1 MAYRSRDDW
10 RELIE
15 EQQTSGMIA
24 AVFCRERNINAKYFS
39 LRKQQL
45 LLNSP
50 NKAPAFIKASVKPMR
65 LSEPSLTFKGIH
77 LSLGNSSP
85 LWVAQLLQELSA

>member
-10 RELIE
+10 RQLIE
-15 EQQTSGMIA
+15 EQQASGIIA

-45 LLNSP
+45 FNP
-50 NKAPAFIKASVKPMR
+50 PKKAPAFIKASVKRMIS
-65 LSEPSLTFKGIH
+65 SEPGLEFKGIY

-85 LWVAQLLQELSA
+85 VWVAQLLRELGA

>member
-1 MAYRSRDDW
+1 MTYRNQDDW
-10 RELIE
+10 RQLIE
-15 EQQTSGMIA
+15 EQQASGLIA

-45 LLNSP
+45 LSSP
-50 NKAPAFIKASVKPMR
+50 KKAPAFIKASVKPMI
-65 LSEPSLTFKGIH
+65 LSEPGLDFKGIH

-85 LWVAQLLQELSA
+85 LWVAQLLRELSV

>member
-10 RELIE
+10 RQLIE
-15 EQQTSGMIA
+15 EQQASGLIA

-45 LLNSP
+45 SGSP
-50 NKAPAFIKASVKPMR
+50 KKAPAFIKASVKPAIPLA
-65 LSEPSLTFKGIH
+65 LSLEFKGIH

-85 LWVAQLLQELSA
+85 QWVAQLLRELSA